1 METKP
6 LQVYSEASNLG
17 IVCMPGR
24 RFPGCVVQGDS
35 LSGLLHLAEVVLR
48 ESSRV
53 ENELLQEAARELY
66 GDLKS
71 RLDHYEQVLTA
82 HGMELPYVKRQTH
95 PEVQG

>member
-6 LQVYSEASNLG
+6 LEVFSEASNLG

-24 RFPGCVVQGDS
+24 RFPGCVFQGDT

-48 ESSRV
+48 ESLRV
-53 ENELLQEAARELY
+53 ENEPLREAARELH

-71 RLDHYEQVLTA
+71 RLDHYEQVLKA
-82 HGMELPYVKRQTH
+82 HGMDLPYVKR
-95 PEVQG
+95 